1 MSLQMKPIQLKGPA
15 AAAAATVTTDAGSI
29 TAECKTPI
37 EEAATKEAE
46 ATAEATCL
54 D

>member
-1 MSLQMKPIQLKGPA
+1 MSLQMKSIQLKGPA
-15 AAAAATVTTDAGSI
+15 AAAATVTTNAGLI

-46 ATAEATCL
+46 AAAEATCL